1 MSSSSSTA
9 NNNCSVVD
17 DYAVMFDG
25 ALYIRKVNKNATPEE
40 KRKRRAQYMKRYRT
54 GRKGV
59 VKKEGAKKKTTCFC
73 FYFYIMSW
81 KLRVL
86 VCLVCAHVRKGV
98 IKNKSWI
105 CL

>member
-1 MSSSSSTA
+1 MSSTA

-59 VKKEGAKKKTTCFC
+59 YNKKEGENKKKKN
-73 FYFYIMSW
+73 I
-81 KLRVL
+81 KKEE
-86 VCLVCAHVRKGV
+86 KGEGGGEQQEASMWELGLFG
-98 IKNKSWI
+98 IKAVE
-105 CL
+105 

>member
-1 MSSSSSTA
+1 MSSSSTA

-59 VKKEGAKKKTTCFC
+59 YNKKKKEEQGTDEAQHEKVVGDSAQQPC
-73 FYFYIMSW
+73 
-81 KLRVL
+81 VEPP
-86 VCLVCAHVRKGV
+86 
-98 IKNKSWI
+98 
-105 CL
+105 

>member
-1 MSSSSSTA
+1 MSSTA

-54 GRKGV
+54 GRKV
-59 VKKEGAKKKTTCFC
+59 VKKKKNIKKEEQGEGGGAQQEASMLELGLFG
-73 FYFYIMSW
+73 I
-81 KLRVL
+81 RV
-86 VCLVCAHVRKGV
+86 VE
-98 IKNKSWI
+98 
-105 CL
+105 

>member
-1 MSSSSSTA
+1 MSSSSSA

-59 VKKEGAKKKTTCFC
+59 VKKEGANKKKKK
-73 FYFYIMSW
+73 I
-81 KLRVL
+81 KKEEKGEGGGAQQP
-86 VCLVCAHVRKGV
+86 CAESNSGSARE
-98 IKNKSWI
+98 
-105 CL
+105 